1 MTKRMRKILSHNSG
15 VNEIV
20 GTMLLLGIS
29 ISLFSV
35 VYYSVLSFPD
45 PISTPSAQIVC
56 SLDTENNQIIFQ
68 HLGGEPI
75 SGNSRILVHKGNFL
89 DERMLSDY
97 DYIGDEWKMGESI
110 IYHIYNVNN
119 TFVSALVIDTNSNS
133 IVSEA
138 ILQKGFSDNDP
149 MVETLTAININKRS
163 AVLTMK
169 YDFVTNSGTLS
180 FSYREEG
187 SQDPWIQTV
196 ISSEKQGYGTYSTT
210 VSELDIFQ
218 TYEFRAIMNYENT
231 SKSGNT
237 LTFITAMPLLDTFVN
252 DLPEIITEPLF
263 NISATGDPDLNSV
276 TLYYRYSTDSGSTWE
291 TSGGMIHWWD
301 TDWNK
306 RKKFTI
312 TGNPNESLTDY
323 AIPITVHYSTGEDD
337 SRHVYLNN
345 SCNVDF
351 SDIRFVTESG
361 DTLPYYLEQK
371 INEEKAMFWVSIDS
385 IPQQP
390 ANTVCYLYYDN
401 SAAVSESDGFSTF
414 SSFEDFDQTFMFD
427 TAGSSGIQL
436 SQSSSDP
443 KQGSYCAKHDNTNQD
458 YHVQMQSDDKFNAQ
472 SYEFGAWVRINSGW
486 GNNDGLGP
494 AIAFCCEPG
503 TNKGYQIIID
513 ARDADSPQIRIDTDH
528 DSSKRV
534 DGDYQVSNNE
544 WYFISGYKHGNK
556 VIGNLYSEDQYYDG
570 IPQTSTEMTS
580 TDYQNGYHGLFVYG
594 TDHHFWDAVRVRK
607 RVNDEPTISSW
618 DESDDQGWVKWG
630 VDENP
635 SWYWNFDFNQDSGY
649 YEFIS
654 IGKFKDKQ
662 ENWPETADQNCIYST
677 D

>member
-1 MTKRMRKILSHNSG
+1 MTKRMQNILSHNSG

-56 SLDTENNQIIFQ
+56 SLDTENNRIIFQ
-68 HLGGEPI
+68 HLGGDPI
-75 SGNSRILVHKGNFL
+75 SGNSRIVVHKGNFL
-89 DERMLSDY
+89 EEKMLSE
-97 DYIGDEWKMGESI
+97 YIGDEWKMGESI
-110 IYHIYNVNN
+110 IYDIFNVNN
-119 TFVSALVIDTNSNS
+119 TYVSALVIDTNTNS

-149 MVETLTAININKRS
+149 MVETFSAINIDKRS

-169 YDFVTNSGTLS
+169 YDFVTTSGTLTFS
-180 FSYREEG
+180 FREEG
-187 SQDPWIQTV
+187 SQESWIQTV
-196 ISSEKQGYGTYSTT
+196 SSSEKQGYGTYSTI
-210 VSELDIFQ
+210 VSELDIYQ
-218 TYEFRAIMNYENT
+218 RYEFRAIMNYENT
-231 SKSGNT
+231 SKSGKT
-237 LTFITAMPLLDTFVN
+237 LTFTTAMPLLDTLVD
-252 DLPEIITEPLF
+252 DLPETITDSTF
-263 NISATGDPDLNSV
+263 NISATGDPDLDSV
-276 TLYYRYSTDSGSTWE
+276 TLYYRYSTDDGSTWE
-291 TSGGMIHWWD
+291 TSGDSMVDWWD
-301 TDWNK
+301 TSWNK

-312 TGNPNESLTDY
+312 IGNPEESLTDY
-323 AIPITVHYSTGEDD
+323 PIPITVHYSTGGDD

-345 SCNVDF
+345 SCKSDF

-361 DTLPYYLEQK
+361 DSLPYYLEQK
-371 INEEKAMFWVSIDS
+371 INEDKAMFWVSIDS
-385 IPQQP
+385 IPKEP

-401 SAAVSESDGFSTF
+401 AAAVSESDGFSTF
-414 SSFEDFDQTFMFD
+414 SSFEDFDQTSIFD
-427 TAGSSGIQL
+427 TAGKSSIQL
-436 SQSSSDP
+436 SQDSIDP
-443 KQGSYCAKHDNTNQD
+443 KQGNYCGKHDNTDQD
-458 YHVQMQSDDKFNAQ
+458 YHVQMQDDEEFNAQ
-472 SYEFGAWVRINSGW
+472 NHEFGAWVRINSGW
-486 GNNDGLGP
+486 SGDNGLGP

-513 ARDADSPQIRIDTDH
+513 ARDSDSPQIRIDTDH
-528 DSSKRV
+528 SNNKRE

-570 IPQTSTEMTS
+570 IPQTSTEKIS
-580 TDYQNGYHGLFVYG
+580 NHYQNGYHGLFVYG
-594 TDHHFWDAVRVRK
+594 TNHHFWDAVRVRK

-618 DESDDQGWVKWG
+618 NESDDQGWVKWD

-635 SWYWNFDFNQDSGY
+635 SWYWDFDFSEHPGY

-654 IGKFKDKQ
+654 IGKFKDNQ
-662 ENWPETADQNCIYST
+662 ETWPETADQNCIYST